1 MRLILN
7 KVNQTQATLFLKIE
21 RTKKDN
27 VLYFMCYT
35 F

>member
-27 VLYFMCYT
+27 VRHMCYT